1 MIDGTAAKFEGSARH
16 DYERLDVFLSEVLQ
30 ISRSRVNAYIRKK
43 CIQTIPESTPV
54 RKLKPSMSVQSGQR
68 FMVDVPE
75 SPNMKD
81 LEAEDIAFD
90 VVYEDEYLLVI
101 NKPSGLVVHPAPG
114 NWEHTLVNGLV
125 YRYPDMRK
133 LLDRMRPGIVHR
145 LDSPTSG
152 LMIIARTQEMTLA
165 LRNMFTERK
174 VNKTYLALA
183 HGTPEKHEGILSGP
197 IARDPNVPMKM
208 AVVDGGRP
216 SLTGYRVLWS
226 MRGHSLVECK
236 LYTGRTHQIRVH
248 MSTLGCP
255 LVGDTMYGAE
265 RYGDEFTGRIYLH
278 SWRLEFEHPVGG
290 RAMKFLQVLPHDFRG
305 MIARVKLGA

>member
-1 MIDGTAAKFEGSARH
+1 MFEITAIK
-16 DYERLDVFLSEVLQ
+16 DYGRLDTFLVEVLN
-30 ISRSRVNAYIRKK
+30 ISRTRCNMYIRKK
-43 CIQTIPESTPV
+43 YVKSVPET
-54 RKLKPSMSVQSGQR
+54 KLKPSMKISAGQK
-68 FMVDVPE
+68 FIVDSPE
-75 SPNMKD
+75 SLNLNG

-90 VVYEDEYLLVI
+90 VLYEDEYLLVI

-125 YRYPDMRK
+125 YRYPEMRN
-133 LLDRMRPGIVHR
+133 LPDRMRPGIVQR

-152 LMIIARTQEMTLA
+152 LMMVARTQKMMSA
-165 LRNMFTERK
+165 LQKMFTERK
-174 VNKTYLALA
+174 INKTYLALM
-183 HGTPEKHEGILSGP
+183 HGAPDKHEGILSGP
-197 IARDPNVPMKM
+197 IGRDPKIPAKM
-208 AVVDGGRP
+208 AVIEGGRP

-226 MRGHSLVECK
+226 MRGHSLVECR
-236 LYTGRTHQIRVH
+236 LFTGRTHQIRVH
-248 MSTLGCP
+248 MSALGCP